1 MIEGTAPADEA
12 HLGRHHPPH
21 RRSILLVDDQAD
33 EREIQRV
40 MLEHLGYAVIEADD
54 GESALETAHRL
65 RPDLILLD
73 IAMPRMDGLEVCR
86 KLRQDP
92 TTREI
97 PILFF
102 TASPAGEVEE
112 KVEAAGGDGVLLKP
126 IDPHL
131 VAQRVATFIGPPHR

>member
-1 MIEGTAPADEA
+1 
-12 HLGRHHPPH
+12 
-21 RRSILLVDDQAD
+21 
-33 EREIQRV
+33 